1 MLALEQNIKAELEQN
16 PLLEEIDDI
25 EFTIDNEPALSTQ
38 QDDDYSVDTG
48 ESDLGETDSMS
59 ERSSIDDFTFEDY
72 QNDEFEYNTPES
84 FSEEREEIPA
94 PATTTLAES
103 LLEQL
108 PELELSNE
116 EQLLAQEIIGNIGS
130 DGYLRRDLNEIIAD
144 LNEWIEGTQAQAPS
158 VLHTNGKPPASG
170 NDSGKIDNEEKSGD
184 SGIDGETGIE
194 TVEESGIVATLEIP
208 NLKFRLVRLLNP

>member
-1 MLALEQNIKAELEQN
+1 MINLSQVQTLQQRLSPQQVQYLKMLQLPMLALEQNIKAELEQN

-158 VLHTNGKPPASG
+158 VLHTNGTAPRV
-170 NDSGKIDNEEKSGD
+170 GKRLRQNRQRRRI
-184 SGIDGETGIE
+184 GEFGH
-194 TVEESGIVATLEIP
+194 
-208 NLKFRLVRLLNP
+208 